1 MTRAARIEG
10 ITQIAILLVMGVMAA
25 AASFKHIHDLAVAN
39 GQPSWIGWVD
49 AVVVELMSIVAG
61 LESRRRKRTG
71 QPTRFVHFVL
81 YGAALVSLA
90 AQVAKAAPSVWGWI
104 MAALPAAG
112 FLAVVKIVLAR
123 TPIETRPDQNPV
135 GETGPVRNLDQPD
148 DDGRTNSPSTGPT
161 QHGVGTTTGPA
172 DENRGALPRSD
183 RTKTPTGRAGDSKSH
198 TSSGAD
204 RTGRKRAELLTLARA
219 QAARLQETE
228 GKVTRDGL
236 AAAIRKTGHSVSTD
250 IASELLRLIQAEAQ
264 PVGAG

>member
-1 MTRAARIEG
+1 MNRAARIEG
-10 ITQIAILLVMGVMAA
+10 ITQVVILLVMGVMAA

-71 QPTRFVHFVL
+71 QPIRFVHFVL
-81 YGAALVSLA
+81 YGAALISLA

-112 FLAVVKIVLAR
+112 FLAVVKIVLSR

-135 GETGPVRNLDQPD
+135 GETGPVRNMDQAN
-148 DDGRTNSPSTGPT
+148 DDGRTSAPSTGLT
-161 QHGVGTTTGPA
+161 QHGVGTSTGPA
-172 DENRGALPRSD
+172 YENRGTLPQSD
-183 RTKTPTGRAGDSKSH
+183 RPKTPTGQAGDSKSH
-198 TSSGAD
+198 TSSGAG

>member
-81 YGAALVSLA
+81 YGAALISLA

-112 FLAVVKIVLAR
+112 FLAVVKIVLSR
-123 TPIETRPDQNPV
+123 TPIDRPDQNPV
-135 GETGPVRNLDQPD
+135 DETGPVRNLDQPD
-148 DDGRTNSPSTGPT
+148 DDGRTNSPSTGLT
-161 QHGVGTTTGPA
+161 QHGVGTSTGPA
-172 DENRGALPRSD
+172 NENRGALPRSD
-183 RTKTPTGRAGDSKSH
+183 RTKTPTGRDSDSKSH
-198 TSSGAD
+198 TSSSTD

-219 QAARLQETE
+219 QAARLQEME

-250 IASELLRLIQAEAQ
+250 IASEPLRLIQAEAQ
-264 PVGAG
+264 PVGVG

>member
-10 ITQIAILLVMGVMAA
+10 ITQIVILLIMGVMAA
-25 AASFKHIHDLAVAN
+25 SASFTHIHDLAVAN

-81 YGAALVSLA
+81 YGAALISLA

-112 FLAVVKIVLAR
+112 FLAVVKIVLSR

-135 GETGPVRNLDQPD
+135 GKTGPVRSLGQPD
-148 DDGRTNSPSTGPT
+148 DDGQTNAPTTGPT
-161 QHGVGTTTGPA
+161 QHGVRTTPG
-172 DENRGALPRSD
+172 SD
-183 RTKTPTGRAGDSKSH
+183 RTTTQTGRDGENTASEV
-198 TSSGAD
+198 D
-204 RTGRKRAELLTLARA
+204 RSGRKRAELLTLART

>member
-1 MTRAARIEG
+1 MNRAARIEG

-81 YGAALVSLA
+81 YGAALISLA

-112 FLAVVKIVLAR
+112 FLAVVKIVLSR
-123 TPIETRPDQNPV
+123 TPIDRPDQNPA
-135 GETGPVRNLDQPD
+135 GETGPVRNLDRAD
-148 DDGRTNSPSTGPT
+148 DNARTNSPSTGPT
-161 QHGVGTTTGPA
+161 QHGVGTT
-172 DENRGALPRSD
+172 PRSD
-183 RTKTPTGRAGDSKSH
+183 RTKTQTGQAGENKPSE
-198 TSSGAD
+198 AD
-204 RTGRKRAELLTLARA
+204 RTGRKRAELLTLART
-219 QAARLQETE
+219 QAAHLQETE

>member
-10 ITQIAILLVMGVMAA
+10 ITQVVILLVMGVMAA
-25 AASFKHIHDLAVAN
+25 AASFKHIHDLAVHN
-39 GQPSWIGWVD
+39 GQASWIGWVD

-81 YGAALVSLA
+81 YGAALISLA

-112 FLAVVKIVLAR
+112 FLAVVKIVLSR

-135 GETGPVRNLDQPD
+135 GETGPVRYLDQPD
-148 DDGRTNSPSTGPT
+148 DDGRTNAPSTGPT
-161 QHGVGTTTGPA
+161 QHGVGTTS
-172 DENRGALPRSD
+172 RSD
-183 RTKTPTGRAGDSKSH
+183 RTKTQTGRDGESTPSE
-198 TSSGAD
+198 AD
-204 RTGRKRAELLTLARA
+204 RTGRKRAELLTLART
-219 QAARLQETE
+219 QVARLQETE